1 MTIYSS
7 IYEKNT
13 SYRPKGEINNFHFAW
28 QSYQWFVKLA
38 FDCPKLGPVVAQDS
52 PNLDNRMSKA
62 TAERNGNSV
71 A

>member
-13 SYRPKGEINNFHFAW
+13 SYRPKGEINN
-28 QSYQWFVKLA
+28 LTET
-38 FDCPKLGPVVAQDS
+38 LGPVVAQDS

-62 TAERNGNSV
+62 TAEGNGNST